1 MGARVR
7 ACVHALAHGGRAC
20 MRACERADT
29 LLQVHRA
36 RANRTAAQNEP
47 SKAKRKVAHVASHVV
62 LK

>member
-1 MGARVR
+1 MGTVRLMGRVER
-7 ACVHALAHGGRAC
+7 Q
-20 MRACERADT
+20 RADT

-36 RANRTAAQNEP
+36 HANRTAAQNEP

>member
-1 MGARVR
+1 
-7 ACVHALAHGGRAC
+7 